1 MNVATI
7 SALSALSALAGS
19 VIGGLTSGVTTGM
32 NLRAQARAARRAH
45 HLARQEDLFRDF
57 IIAASKTYGEAIQSN
72 EPQVQELVAL
82 YAMISRMRFF
92 PATISVLRAWRRP
105 IRVAPWA

>member
-57 IIAASKTYGEAIQSN
+57 IIAASKTEAIQSN